1 MVYFSATFTTRKV
14 VRAIGAAFGGE
25 VVEHDIT
32 CGGPSGGAVS
42 LGSGDLLVAGVPVYA
57 GRVPAQAA
65 VALRSFKGS
74 GVPAVLVCVYGNR
87 DYDDALVELQD
98 IVEAGGFKTVAAG
111 AFIARHCIFP
121 KVAADRPDAADM
133 QKIDAFAAGCARL
146 LAGTDDVASLPTP
159 VLKGNRPYKQGGA
172 STFSPVGDSSLCDG
186 CRHACASVLSGPFP
200 RPTLVLPMRPSVLPA
215 AGALWFAIQ
224 ARVRSA
230 AMPTRASRPSS
241 LRHFRQGASL
251 RCSSLPAFSMQSC
264 RLVR

>member
-1 MVYFSATFTTRKV
+1 MKIDRVHLVYFSATFTTRKV

-25 VVEHDIT
+25 VVEYDIT
-32 CGGPSGGAVS
+32 CGGPSGGMVS

-65 VALRSFKGS
+65 VALRAFKGS

-98 IVEAGGFKTVAAG
+98 IVGAGGFKTVAAG

-159 VLKGNRPYKQGGA
+159 VLKGSRPYKQGGA
-172 STFSPVGDSSLCDG
+172 STFSPVGDASLCDG
-186 CRHACASVLSGPFP
+186 CQACVRQCPVGAIPTADPCSTDASKCIACG
-200 RPTLVLPMRPSVLPA
+200 RCLVVCHTGSRAFRGDAYKGFEAKFIAAFSARREPEVFLPA
-215 AGALWFAIQ
+215 G
-224 ARVRSA
+224 V
-230 AMPTRASRPSS
+230 
-241 LRHFRQGASL
+241 
-251 RCSSLPAFSMQSC
+251 
-264 RLVR
+264 